1 MKPPGGSNALGDA
14 VITSSTLWE
23 LIKKTTSAIEI
34 ADRFAKRKREIYY
47 DPAITPDPHEEE
59 QLAQWQARYEVLKP
73 EHNVLA
79 VEFCE
84 LYPSV
89 VSRLVD
95 LLQPIDTHKRALSD
109 LHQSRPLDVTLRLLE
124 AELVARNLEG
134 FTRGAFDDG
143 ARTIGA
149 TPRIGRQRRGGERSA
164 R

>member
-1 MKPPGGSNALGDA
+1 M
-14 VITSSTLWE
+14 
-23 LIKKTTSAIEI
+23 
-34 ADRFAKRKREIYY
+34 
-47 DPAITPDPHEEE
+47 
-59 QLAQWQARYEVLKP
+59 
-73 EHNVLA
+73 
-79 VEFCE
+79 EFCE

-149 TPRIGRQRRGGERSA
+149 TPRIGRQRLRRRTLGALKTKPGGPNKRRGVRQKVGALMSKSSPLRVSPG
-164 R
+164 RHDLTS